1 MKKVKFTATILLKTL
16 ALVML
21 TTVFS
26 CDDDDDESY
35 GSIDTSTPHK
45 DLVYRKGEMNC
56 YV

>member
-26 CDDDDDESY
+26 CDDDDDDSY

>member
-35 GSIDTSTPHK
+35 GSIDTLTPHK